1 VTLLSSL
8 VELQDIDSELDSARA
23 RLDGVR
29 EQFGE
34 NEEIESLAEEIAAL
48 ESELKTLQG
57 EAKDVEADVAAR
69 RDKISHEEGR
79 LYDGTVR
86 NPKELKGIQQEVEGL
101 RKHLTEREDEQLALL
116 ARVEEITG
124 SLAAR
129 RGELEEKRNAWSA
142 EQEELR
148 RQEGEL
154 ESEIARVDSSR
165 QEAAS
170 RVEPPTLTLYDQIRR
185 RRQGKAVARIER
197 GVCTGCRISLP
208 AAVLQRSRNI
218 NALVHC
224 PSCERILFLSQ

>member
-23 RLDGVR
+23 RLEGVR
-29 EQFGE
+29 ERFGE
-34 NEEIESLAEEIAAL
+34 SEEIGILQEEIVNL
-48 ESELKTLQG
+48 EAELKTLQS
-57 EAKDVEADVAAR
+57 EAKEIDADVSTR
-69 RDKISHEEGR
+69 REKIAHEEGR

-101 RKHLTEREDEQLALL
+101 RKHLAEQEDAQLALL
-116 ARVEEITG
+116 GRLDELTS
-124 SLAAR
+124 SLSSKQADLA
-129 RGELEEKRNAWSA
+129 EKTATWTA
-142 EQEELR
+142 EQDDLR

-154 ESEIARVDSSR
+154 EAEIARVDATR
-165 QEAAS
+165 QQAAG
-170 RVEPPTLTLYDQIRR
+170 RVAAPTLTEYDQIRR

-224 PSCERILFLSQ
+224 PSCERILFLNQ